1 MKEPLSTVG
10 VVGLGIMG
18 SAMSAHLLDADF
30 TVIGYDIDPG
40 RIREHQERGGEVGT
54 TPGDVASRS
63 DAVITSLPSVD
74 AFSDVV
80 GGPAGLAS
88 STGAGLVI
96 DTSTLP
102 LDVKLAGRDT
112 LAEAG
117 SVLLDCTISGTGA
130 QLRDKDVAVYVSGDD
145 TEAKQIIAPV
155 LASFARAQYD
165 VGSFGNGSK
174 FKYIANLLV
183 AIHNLSTAEAF
194 LLAERAGL
202 DRDLMLRVISDG
214 AGSSRMFEVRG
225 PLMIADSYD
234 EATMK
239 VEVFQKDLHII
250 DSFAKD
256 LHSPTPLFTQATT
269 FYEAAMAQGR
279 AGQDTAC
286 LLAVLRQLAHGTA
299 E

>member
-1 MKEPLSTVG
+1 MNEPATTVG

-18 SAMSAHLLDADF
+18 SAMSRHLLDADF
-30 TVIGYDIDPG
+30 DVIGYDIDPD
-40 RIREHQERGGEVGT
+40 RIREHRERGGDVGA
-54 TPGDVASRS
+54 TPGDVAGRS
-63 DAVITSLPSVD
+63 DVVITSLPSVD
-74 AFSDVV
+74 AFTDVV
-80 GGPAGLAS
+80 GGPTGLAS
-88 STGAGLVI
+88 STGAGLVV

-145 TEAKQIIAPV
+145 TEGKRAVAPV

-165 VGSFGNGSK
+165 VGPFGNGSK

-202 DRDLMLRVISDG
+202 DRDLMLQVISGG

-239 VEVFQKDLHII
+239 VEVFQKDIHII

-256 LHSPTPLFTQATT
+256 LHSPTPLFTQASM

-286 LLAVLRQLAHGTA
+286 LLAVLRQLADGTA

>member
-1 MKEPLSTVG
+1 MSDTTRTVG

-18 SAMSAHLLDADF
+18 STMSRHLLDAGFD
-30 TVIGYDIDPG
+30 VVGYDIDDA
-40 RIREHQERGGEVGT
+40 RMREHRERGGDVGT
-54 TPGDVASRS
+54 TPEDVATRS
-63 DAVITSLPSVD
+63 DVVITSLASID
-74 AFSDVV
+74 AFTDVV
-80 GGPAGLAS
+80 GGPTGLAAA
-88 STGAGLVI
+88 GNGGLVV

-102 LDVKLAGRDT
+102 LDVKLAARDT
-112 LAEAG
+112 LAKAG
-117 SVLLDCTISGTGA
+117 RVLLDCTISGTGA
-130 QLRDKDVAVYVSGDD
+130 QLLDKDVAVYVSGDD
-145 TEAKQIIAPV
+145 AHAKQTVTPV
-155 LASFARAQYD
+155 LQAFARSQYD
-165 VGSFGNGSK
+165 VGPFGNGSK

-202 DRDLMLRVISDG
+202 DRDLMLQVISDG

-239 VEVFQKDLHII
+239 VAVFQKDIHII

-256 LHSPTPLFTQATT
+256 LHSPTPLFTQATM

-286 LLAVLRQLAHGTA
+286 LLPVLRQMAGGEA
-299 E
+299 D